1 MKAEYRPE
9 DASKLFITRK
19 TPAKCQPSSLQRTSN
34 GEYTILKINSL
45 HFDTMICITI
55 AWFYALK
62 VKWMGKIVS
71 AFSHTKERTNNN
83 GLLAVKEL
91 TNCRAIL
98 WKSGKLLWSCWKIW
112 CLVAK
117 RANDITFDF
126 SSDY

>member
-71 AFSHTKERTNNN
+71 AFN
-83 GLLAVKEL
+83 LLIYIQYYVFMYNVWVEYIMCSACV
-91 TNCRAIL
+91 
-98 WKSGKLLWSCWKIW
+98 SKIRH
-112 CLVAK
+112 VS
-117 RANDITFDF
+117 RQ
-126 SSDY
+126 